1 MANPMPDSKNESSQ
15 TLHPRFLR
23 TQRVEQGWIK
33 RAETK
38 SKNTWRPLVH
48 IVTELLPWP
57 ILRLTATTGDGASVQ
72 AEAKRLLEWRNAGL
86 PVPEVLEIKPEYILV
101 ADAGQSL
108 RNLLTKEPDPACR
121 IRVIKLAAQSLGT
134 IHQLGFCHGRP
145 FLKDIVYDGQRI
157 AFIDLEEDPAK
168 VMPLAT
174 AQSRDL
180 LLFIM
185 SFTAILNNKHPA
197 MDLRAI
203 INSYWTANPSEQVRL
218 ELKNNLRLFYWIA
231 LPLRLCPKW
240 LLGRDGRQIVR
251 ALNDAMGLED

>member
-1 MANPMPDSKNESSQ
+1 MALPMPGSKNQPHQ
-15 TLHPRFLR
+15 TSPPRFLR
-23 TQRVEQGWIK
+23 TQRVAQGWIK

-48 IVTELLPWP
+48 IVTKLLPWP

-72 AEAKRLLEWRNAGL
+72 KEAKRLLEWKNAGL
-86 PVPEVLEIKPEYILV
+86 PVPEVLEIKPEYILI

-108 RNLLTKEPDPACR
+108 RSWLTKETDPSCR
-121 IRVIKLAAQSLGT
+121 LRVIKLAAQSLGT

-185 SFTAILNNKHPA
+185 SYTAILNDKHQA
-197 MDLRAI
+197 VELQAI
-203 INSYWTANPSEQVRL
+203 INSYWTANPSEQVRR

-240 LLGRDGRQIVR
+240 LLGRDGRHIVR
-251 ALNDAMGLED
+251 ALKDAMWMED